1 MLANPGPR
9 NRPRLSPHPETS
21 TMSNDETTGRR
32 SAARRRTVDVAPRQD
47 PAPPAQQHVLVVD
60 DYEDSRTM
68 CTEYLEFMG
77 YRVSGAGDGREAVSK
92 AHDRPDLILM
102 DLSLPRMDGWDAI
115 RQLKQ
120 DRVTRDIPIIVLT
133 GHALTGL
140 RERAIAAGCDSF
152 LTKPCLP
159 QDILEEVRKVLK
171 KRAAPPEKV
180 TARRRRSA
188 T

>member
-1 MLANPGPR
+1 MLANRGPR
-9 NRPRLSPHPETS
+9 S
-21 TMSNDETTGRR
+21 R
-32 SAARRRTVDVAPRQD
+32 SALLEVSSMAKRSVDVKPREETPAAP
-47 PAPPAQQHVLVVD
+47 QQHVLVVD

-115 RQLKQ
+115 RLLKQ
-120 DRVTRDIPIIVLT
+120 DKVTKEIPIIVLT
-133 GHALTGL
+133 GHALTGM
-140 RERAIAAGCDSF
+140 RERALEAGCDGF

-171 KRAAPPEKV
+171 RRAETPSKS
-180 TARRRRSA
+180 TKRRRA
-188 T
+188 TS